1 MFYWIAGILG
11 AAAII
16 YFLDREI
23 YFYEGTHLGSRVQSW
38 LYDRWAAKYDK
49 GKQESQTRD
58 AEMLARPVL
67 DSVKD
72 VPAPLILDLA
82 TGTGRLPLAL
92 LREPAFTGHV
102 IAVDVSAGMLNEA
115 VKKLTEF
122 RGRFT
127 LVQKID
133 YPLPFPNETFDVVG
147 CMEALEVMPE
157 METPLTE
164 LFRTLRPGGMLISS
178 RGTDASGR
186 SAKVRSIDSFKALLM
201 KIGFEQVDII
211 PWWRWFDRVIARKPG
226 NFLPANSGSVLEA
239 FVCKNC
245 QATRFEFVNDSVL
258 KCIKCGDEIPRNN
271 DGVLLL

>member
-1 MFYWIAGILG
+1 MFYWITGILG
-11 AAAII
+11 VAAVI
-16 YFLDREI
+16 YFLDREV

-49 GKQESQTRD
+49 GKQESQAQD
-58 AEMLARPVL
+58 AEMLAHPVL
-67 DSVKD
+67 DLVKD
-72 VPAPLILDLA
+72 VPSPLILDLA

-92 LREPAFTGHV
+92 LRESAFKGHIV
-102 IAVDVSAGMLNEA
+102 AVDVSAGMLNEA
-115 VKKLTEF
+115 AKKLAEY

-127 LVQKID
+127 LVRKID
-133 YPLPFPNETFDVVG
+133 YPLPFPNETFDVVS

-157 METPLTE
+157 MDAPLAE

-186 SAKVRSIDSFKALLM
+186 SAKVRTVDSFKALLVE
-201 KIGFEQVDII
+201 IGFEQIDII

-226 NFLPANSGSVLEA
+226 KFSPVDGRSVLEA
-239 FVCKNC
+239 LVCKKC
-245 QATRFEFVNDSVL
+245 QASRFEFVNDTGL
-258 KCIKCGDEIPRNN
+258 KCVECGNEISKNA